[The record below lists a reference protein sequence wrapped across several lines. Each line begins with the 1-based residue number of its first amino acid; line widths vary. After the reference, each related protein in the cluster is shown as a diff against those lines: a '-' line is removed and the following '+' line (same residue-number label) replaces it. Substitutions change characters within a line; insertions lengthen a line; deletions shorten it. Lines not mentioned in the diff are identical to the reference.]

1 MKMTKMILKYSGALL
16 LIASLTISGCKKLD
30 DLSRDPTRPTT
41 TEPQYLLTGAQKSAM
56 DILYSGLQNGYI
68 AMHYAQ
74 FWSGNARFIDSQYQL
89 DEGNNT
95 ALWNTLYSYSLHNL
109 DAIIKMNQ
117 AKTGQPGVVNQNAIA
132 QIMRAWLFQ
141 VLADTYG
148 NVPYSNAFQNETNIT
163 PTYDDAQTIY
173 NSLIDI
179 LQAQT
184 TALDASQTSYNTGDV
199 IYKGDVESWRRLA
212 HSLLLRMAIRMADA
226 NPQKAKQII
235 EANYQKAISS
245 NLQSAQ
251 FQYVATVPNSYPQ
264 NDQDR
269 PIIDFSVSTTLMD
282 YMSSLSDPRLPI
294 YARPSDAEKLYT
306 GLPYGWSTSDPLH
319 KSDAFY
325 SAPGKQVYSATM
337 PGILMSYAEVEFILA
352 EAAAR
357 GMSVGAD
364 AATHYTNGIKA
375 SMQYWRDLSK
385 TAITDATI
393 DTYLA
398 KVPYSQADWKN
409 VIGTQKWL
417 ALYPQGFQAWFE
429 RTRLKFKK
437 PGGQP
442 LFMAPKS
449 GVVDLSVKDG
459 VPYRL
464 TYPIQEQ
471 TQNKANYDKAA
482 TDIGGDKKGT
492 QLWYNKF

>member
-1 MKMTKMILKYSGALL
+1 MTKMILKYSGALL
-16 LIASLTISGCKKLD
+16 LIVSLTISGCKKLD
-30 DLSRDPTRPTT
+30 DMNRDPTKPTT

-56 DILYSGLQNGYI
+56 DILYNGLQNGYI

-74 FWSGNARFIDSQYQL
+74 FWSGNSRVADSQYLL

-109 DAIIKMNQ
+109 DAILELNKP
-117 AKTGQPGVVNQNAIA
+117 KEGQPGVGNQNAIA

-148 NVPYSNAFQNETNIT
+148 NIPYTQTFQNETNIT
-163 PTYDDAQTIY
+163 PKYDDPQAIY
-173 NSLIDI
+173 NSLLDT
-179 LQAQT
+179 LQAQIGI
-184 TALDASQTSYNTGDV
+184 LDAAQTSYNTGDI

-212 HSLLLRMAIRMADA
+212 HSLMLRMAIRMADA
-226 NPQKAKQII
+226 SPEKAKQII
-235 EANYQKAISS
+235 EAHYKQAFTD

-251 FQYVATVPNSYPQ
+251 FQYVAAVPNRYPQ
-264 NDQDR
+264 NDVDR
-269 PIIDFSVSTTLMD
+269 PIIDFSISTTLMD
-282 YMSSLSDPRLPI
+282 YMVGLDDPRLPI
-294 YARPSDAEKLYT
+294 YARPSDAEKKYI
-306 GLPYGWSTSDPLH
+306 GLTYGLSTSDPSH
-319 KSDAFY
+319 KSDGFY
-325 SAPGKQVYSATM
+325 ATPGKQIYSATM
-337 PGILMSYAEVEFILA
+337 PGILMGYAEVEFILA

-357 GMSVGAD
+357 GMNVGDD
-364 AATHYTNGIKA
+364 AATHYANGIKA
-375 SMQYWRDLSK
+375 SMHYWRDLSK
-385 TAITDATI
+385 TAIADTAI
-393 DTYLA
+393 DNYIA
-398 KVPYSQADWKN
+398 RVPYSAADWKN

-442 LFMAPKS
+442 LFIAPKS
-449 GVVDLSVKDG
+449 VNLDQSVTEG

-471 TQNKANYDKAA
+471 TQNKANYDAA
-482 TDIGGDKKGT
+482 ASAVGGDKKGT
-492 QLWYNKF
+492 KLWYNKF